1 MQFYLNKPQS
11 ALHYFY
17 FVQLLDNING
27 GVSDVD
33 QEASELNVKLPLEL
47 ANIQI
52 SEKDREIEELCEKL
66 KNLEEQSKKVHY
78 IIIDGIDSRHM

>member
-1 MQFYLNKPQS
+1 M
-11 ALHYFY
+11 
-17 FVQLLDNING
+17 
-27 GVSDVD
+27 D